1 MVAAGYSCNVGH
13 ECGVLELTSGAAV
26 DHAADVIQLCSGL
39 GEGRP
44 CESEGHRL
52 VSVGIGC
59 GRSQIRPSGVC
70 RLIVQ
75 RLDIDGLHKESRRVG
90 SKILLPHYRYAETV
104 SPVFGYLERMVRFFT
119 PLE

>member
-1 MVAAGYSCNVGH
+1 M
-13 ECGVLELTSGAAV
+13 
-26 DHAADVIQLCSGL
+26 
-39 GEGRP
+39 

-75 RLDIDGLHKESRRVG
+75 RLDIDGLRTKKVG
-90 SKILLPHYRYAETV
+90 GSVAK
-104 SPVFGYLERMVRFFT
+104 FFCPIT
-119 PLE
+119 AMPKR